1 MSWKG
6 KVFGSIV
13 GFAIGGGP
21 IGAIAG
27 GILGHQIDKARDNS
41 FRLNDYASEDEKQG
55 VQTAFFTT
63 TFSVMGHLAK
73 VDGVVSK
80 AEINVATQVMNQM
93 QLSPDMRSKAINLFQ
108 QGKQAD
114 FPLIETLNAFL
125 QQCGEH
131 KNLLYMF
138 LELQL
143 QAAFADGTI
152 HVKEE
157 ALLLQICQQLDI
169 SQRKYERIKRRLQA
183 QQRFHQHYQQRKQ
196 QSPRSKLKD
205 AYLALDVDSSVSDA
219 ELKKTYRLLVSQHHP
234 DKLLAKGLPEEM
246 MVLAKEKT
254 QQITK
259 AYETIKE
266 ARKHQ

>member
-27 GILGHQIDKARDNS
+27 GILGHQVDKASDNS
-41 FRLNDYASEDEKQG
+41 FKLNDYASDDDKQA
-55 VQTAFFTT
+55 VQTAFFTA

-73 VDGVVSK
+73 VDGIVSK
-80 AEINVATQVMNQM
+80 AEIDVATRVMDQM
-93 QLSPDMRSKAINLFQ
+93 QLSPEMRSKAIDLFQ
-108 QGKQAD
+108 QGKHAD
-114 FPLIETLNAFL
+114 FPLAQTLSVFL

-131 KNLLYMF
+131 KNLLNMF

-143 QAAFADGTI
+143 QSAFADGDI

-157 ALLLQICQQLDI
+157 ALLLAICQKLDI

-183 QQRFHQHYQQRKQ
+183 QQRFHQHYQQRTQ
-196 QSPRSKLKD
+196 HSPQKKLKD
-205 AYLALDVDSSVSDA
+205 AYDALGVKNSVSDA
-219 ELKKTYRLLVSQHHP
+219 ELKKTYRILVSQHHP

-266 ARKHQ
+266 ARKH